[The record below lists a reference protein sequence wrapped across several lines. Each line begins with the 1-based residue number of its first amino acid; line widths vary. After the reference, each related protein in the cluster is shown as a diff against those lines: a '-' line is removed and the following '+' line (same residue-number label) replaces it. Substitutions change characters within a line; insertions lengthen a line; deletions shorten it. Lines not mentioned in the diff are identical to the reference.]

1 MFKAIEVNA
10 TSRRRTGREWALDA
24 DTRHGAVD
32 ALLRLLGKTL
42 SEARVDPSR
51 TVVQVETSLWTI
63 VATTAPAPSTSAFAR
78 PEPGRHHPLPP
89 APSPSEGEGEKG

>member
-63 VATTAPAPSTSAFAR
+63 VATAAPAPAESAALR
-78 PEPGRHHPLPP
+78 RAGAKHKRVR
-89 APSPSEGEGEKG
+89 

>member
-32 ALLRLLGKTL
+32 ALLRQLGKTEEMAQAVFFL
-42 SEARVDPSR
+42 IAYGDYI
-51 TVVQVETSLWTI
+51 TGQVI
-63 VATTAPAPSTSAFAR
+63 GVN
-78 PEPGRHHPLPP
+78 G
-89 APSPSEGEGEKG
+89 GMYM